1 MRQPMRSPLE
11 GMSPAMV
18 GALTVLVA
26 AVTVY
31 LSYNAG
37 NSLPFVPTYD
47 VAVQVPDAQELN
59 ANNEVMV
66 AGRRVGVI
74 YSIEPKMTEQGHP
87 YAQLNL
93 HLDRSMEGQI
103 RPNATAEVRAR

>member
-1 MRQPMRSPLE
+1 
-11 GMSPAMV
+11 MV
-18 GALTVLVA
+18 GALTVLIA
-26 AVTVY
+26 LVTVY

-59 ANNEVMV
+59 DNNEVMV

-74 YSIEPKMTEQGHP
+74 YSIEPRMTEQG
-87 YAQLNL
+87 QGRGR
-93 HLDRSMEGQI
+93 RSRAATVRTI
-103 RPNATAEVRAR
+103 RRHRRHSRPR